1 MLTKAD
7 SNIGIPDID
16 GKTPLHWAA
25 SSKDS
30 QAVDCVQL
38 ILVSAQHEIYEKF
51 AKCTHVT
58 NIVVNCL
65 FTRVQYT
72 VLIQKTFTS
81 VLLCLPRKHLCFVLI
96 VYST

>member
-51 AKCTHVT
+51 AKCTHVK
-58 NIVVNCL
+58 NVVCKL
-65 FTRVQYT
+65 FVYT
-72 VLIQKTFTS
+72 CTIYCAYSEDVYVCTA
-81 VLLCLPRKHLCFVLI
+81 LLA
-96 VYST
+96 